1 MADCLEQN
9 GSLLKHIWKG
19 LKAEAELG
27 FPATGSSV
35 PPSQYK
41 SSHKYTAP
49 RGKKLPVDKSSHN
62 DNIPTNKV
70 GGTQKLGSKL
80 ISLSH
85 KRFFDDPTEKRIVDG
100 EITPKSE
107 YYLGWE

>member
-1 MADCLEQN
+1 MSGEVVM
-9 GSLLKHIWKG
+9 K
-19 LKAEAELG
+19 LG
-27 FPATGSSV
+27 FG
-35 PPSQYK
+35 
-41 SSHKYTAP
+41 
-49 RGKKLPVDKSSHN
+49 L
-62 DNIPTNKV
+62 ITNKV

>member
-35 PPSQYK
+35 PPSQCK

-85 KRFFDDPTEKRIVDG
+85 KRFFDDPIEKRIVDG